1 MTWRFFV
8 VRDFHGAGG
17 EACLGEGTKG
27 EEEGEGSREVAGGG
41 CSRGARGEEQRVRSS
56 VSIGG
61 EADLTRRRGEVRRV
75 VGAAL
80 KVLGLGFEIVSLV
93 CEEVDE
99 KDVFDVMAC
108 RAGRVLGLLSERRDM
123 VVGAGGGCVRS
134 KVSISF
140 SSALNWR
147 AGIDATPARSVEAR
161 DLVGVPAGEESVHAF
176 NVVCLLGDTVTDFCR
191 AIRAAGAF
199 FVDVIFD
206 FLAGNWDGEGKT
218 DELTRSSMSIVLGRG
233 GVSGRFVVS
242 REPTG
247 SVRDR

>member
-8 VRDFHGAGG
+8 VRDFQGAGG

-27 EEEGEGSREVAGGG
+27 EEEGEGSREVAGSG

-99 KDVFDVMAC
+99 KDVFDVMDC
-108 RAGRVLGLLSERRDM
+108 RAGRVLGLLSERRD
-123 VVGAGGGCVRS
+123 VVVWAGGGCVRS

-147 AGIDATPARSVEAR
+147 AGIGAALARSVEVR

-191 AIRAAGAF
+191 AF

-206 FLAGNWDGEGKT
+206 FLAGNSDGEGNT
-218 DELTRSSMSIVLGRG
+218 DELTRSSTSIVLGRG
-233 GVSGRFVVS
+233 GVSGRSVVS

-247 SVRDR
+247 NVRDR